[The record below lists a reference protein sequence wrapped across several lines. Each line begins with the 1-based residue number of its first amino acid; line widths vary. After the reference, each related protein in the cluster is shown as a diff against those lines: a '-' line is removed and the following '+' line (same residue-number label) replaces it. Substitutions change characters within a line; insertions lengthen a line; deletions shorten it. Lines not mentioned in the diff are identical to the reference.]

1 MNTSTDSAALRGE
14 QESLWSLFRI
24 VAGVSAVSWGGL
36 AMMAQLERHYV
47 ERVRRIDSTTYADLI
62 ALAWMVPGPVGCNV
76 AIQVGQVLRGRAG
89 AWIAGLA
96 SVLPFFVLMTG
107 FAIFYRS
114 PAVRSLASPML
125 LHAFG
130 MVLAALIGVTW
141 LRQVRTLAKGRAERV
156 VAAVSTVLLTL
167 AHSPAAFVAI
177 LLGAFAAGW
186 FGSRERGSAPRFVL
200 LPAERAMLVVLALLV
215 ALFAL
220 PMPPAYE
227 ASLLWARLAG
237 AGMTLFGGGFSALP
251 VLKALFVTP
260 AVGISERD
268 FTLAFALSPVSPG
281 PLLNVVPFL
290 GYLSDGWRGALL
302 ATAAL
307 FIPSACLV
315 VFAQRHVHR
324 LRRNPRFE
332 HGMRMLRA
340 ATTAFLAIA
349 VLRIL
354 LGMPAAPGYW
364 LIGVLACAAFLRSR
378 VPVYAVY
385 GMVALACG
393 GWWLLFAGH

>member
-107 FAIFYRS
+107 FAIFYRT

-125 LHAFG
+125 LRAFG

-141 LRQVRTLAKGRAERV
+141 FRQVRTLAKGRAERV

-177 LLGAFAAGW
+177 LLAAFAAGW

-215 ALFAL
+215 LLFAL

-227 ASLLWARLAG
+227 ARLLWARLAG

-260 AVGISERD
+260 AVGISEHD

-302 ATAAL
+302 GTAAL

-354 LGMPAAPGYW
+354 MGMPAAPGYW

>member
-76 AIQVGQVLRGRAG
+76 AIQIGQVLRGRAG

-107 FAIFYRS
+107 FAIFYRT

-141 LRQVRTLAKGRAERV
+141 FRQVRTLAKGRAERV

-200 LPAERAMLVVLALLV
+200 LPAERAMLVMLALLV
-215 ALFAL
+215 LLFAL

-227 ASLLWARLAG
+227 ARLLWARLAG

-260 AVGISERD
+260 AVGISEHD

-302 ATAAL
+302 GTAAL

-354 LGMPAAPGYW
+354 MGMPAAPGYW